1 MCVEIKWFWNT
12 TYPYRGFR
20 KMQRMKYPFRVF
32 QPYKRSDKRFRGGY
46 FDLIN
51 RIIQC
56 FAG

>member
-1 MCVEIKWFWNT
+1 
-12 TYPYRGFR
+12 
-20 KMQRMKYPFRVF
+20 MQRMKYPFRVF